1 MNSHHILLIVHLIC
15 AAIWVGGHLF
25 MAIRIIPKAIK
36 ENNTSEIRNFKE
48 RYERLGMPSLIIL
61 VITGVWMTY
70 DYNVTFSTWFSFSN
84 GIERVISIKLIL
96 LFCTIICALIA
107 ELIVFPKYLEK
118 NIKLAVIPMILVT
131 LIGVAMLVLGS
142 FVRFGGIY

>member
-1 MNSHHILLIVHLIC
+1 MNKHHILLIIHLIC
-15 AAIWVGGHLF
+15 ATIWVGGHLF
-25 MAIRIIPKAIK
+25 LAVRILPKALK
-36 ENNTSEIRNFKE
+36 EKNVSLLKNFKNS
-48 RYERLGMPSLIIL
+48 YEPFGMPSLILL
-61 VITGVWMTY
+61 VITGILMAY

-96 LFCTIICALIA
+96 LFCTVICALIA